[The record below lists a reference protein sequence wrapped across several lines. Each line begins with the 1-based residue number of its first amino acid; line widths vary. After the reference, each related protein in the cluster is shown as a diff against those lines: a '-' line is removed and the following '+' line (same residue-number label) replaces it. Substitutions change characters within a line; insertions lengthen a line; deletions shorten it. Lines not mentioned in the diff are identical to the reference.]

1 MTTVL
6 LVRHG
11 ESEANKDNIFAG
23 NVLNPDLS
31 EKGFKQA
38 ALYAEYA
45 VKNYKIDKVYSSNLL
60 RAYNTAKA
68 CADLLKTEII
78 VDEGLREIGGGEWEG
93 MTLDEIKEKDPEQF
107 SIWCRDISACRCT
120 GGESVAEMAERFIE
134 ALTKIARENDGKT
147 ILVASHYTPIRA
159 MQAYAVKGDFREM
172 QGFDHIPN
180 TSITELY
187 FDGEKWSAGEINICS
202 YLNGLIGH
210 IPVALK
216 IKND

>member
-45 VKNYKIDKVYSSNLL
+45 VRNYKIDKVYSSNLL

-107 SIWCRDISACRCT
+107 RIWCHDISACRCT

>member
-11 ESEANKDNIFAG
+11 ESEANKSNIFAG
-23 NVLNPDLS
+23 NVLNPNLS

-45 VKNYKIDKVYSSNLL
+45 VKAYKINKVYSSNLL

-93 MTLDEIKEKDPEQF
+93 MTLDEIKDKYPEEF
-107 SIWCRDISACRCT
+107 LIWCRDISACRCT
-120 GGESVAEMAERFIE
+120 GGESVEEMAERFIKT
-134 ALTKIARENDGKT
+134 LTKIASENDGKT
-147 ILVASHYTPIRA
+147 LLVASHYTPIRA
-159 MQAYAVKGDFREM
+159 MQAYALKGDFRAM
-172 QGFDHIPN
+172 QSFDHIPN

-187 FDGEKWSAGEINICS
+187 FDGKKWSAGEINICS
-202 YLNGLIGH
+202 YLNGLVGH
-210 IPVALK
+210 IPNALR
-216 IKND
+216 